1 MKQNLY
7 GKNAAQMLSLRF
19 QTQHPVVALLYY
31 CEMFAALF
39 LFDSLFYTA
48 VILIWMMPLACRT
61 AGIQKTLRLL
71 GGAVLLGG
79 LLFGVESAF
88 E

>member
-39 LFDSLFYTA
+39 L
-48 VILIWMMPLACRT
+48 LIACSTPL
-61 AGIQKTLRLL
+61 
-71 GGAVLLGG
+71 
-79 LLFGVESAF
+79 
-88 E
+88 